1 MTPTLITALA
11 NKHVEAWLSTPG
23 ELASSVTLRGHV
35 ARAITE
41 AVAENDRQWQAGAD
55 TLRHERDQAQA
66 QLAAIRAALSFN
78 PAEDRDLETCARR
91 HFHGHTDALA
101 MVEKLTHEA
110 IGLTFAAVQ
119 WREKAEAMRDAPKVK
134 AQGAVEP

>member
-1 MTPTLITALA
+1 MTPTAIQQIA

-41 AVAENDRQWQAGAD
+41 AVAENNRQWEAGNL
-55 TLRHERDQAQA
+55 TRFS
-66 QLAAIRAALSFN
+66 AIKAALSFD
-78 PAEDRDLETCARR
+78 PEQDRDLETCARR

-101 MVEKLTHEA
+101 RVEKLAAEVVD
-110 IGLTFAAVQ
+110 LTFAATRWQ
-119 WREKAEAMRDAPKVK
+119 EKAEASKIKLARQIDRDA
-134 AQGAVEP
+134 